1 MNALVAIRGAR
12 ENNLKNLDVDIP
24 LQKLVCITGV
34 SGSGKSTLMR
44 DVLYRGLCRH
54 FGVSTEAPG
63 EHNSINGQQH
73 LSNIVFVD
81 QSPLGKTTRSIPA
94 TYVGAFDVIRKRF
107 VDQPLAKERG
117 YTPGIFSFNSG
128 NGRCPLCSGN
138 GFEHVEMQFLSDV
151 YLRCSECNGKRYR
164 REILDVTLLD
174 PANNARALSIADV
187 LDLTVEEATEF
198 FKGDKDIQHC
208 LQPLIDVGLH
218 YLQLGQAVP
227 TLSGGE
233 SQRLKLAAHLA
244 ELPSAAKASKKS
256 SAAGKGILFLFDE
269 PTTGLH
275 VSDVDT
281 LLQVLMKLRNAGNTL
296 IVIEHNMDVIKC
308 ADWILDLGPDGGENG
323 GQIIAEGPPEAV
335 AKVAD
340 SQTGQYLRKILEK

>member
-1 MNALVAIRGAR
+1 
-12 ENNLKNLDVDIP
+12 
-24 LQKLVCITGV
+24 
-34 SGSGKSTLMR
+34 
-44 DVLYRGLCRH
+44 
-54 FGVSTEAPG
+54 
-63 EHNSINGQQH
+63 
-73 LSNIVFVD
+73 VFVD

-198 FKGDKDIQHC
+198 FKGDKDIEHC

-244 ELPSAAKASKKS
+244 ELPSAAKASKKTS
-256 SAAGKGILFLFDE
+256 TGGKGILFLFDE

-275 VSDVDT
+275 FHDIHV
-281 LLQVLMKLRNAGNTL
+281 LLKAFRKLLDAGHSLL
-296 IVIEHNMDVIKC
+296 IIEHNLDVIRA
-308 ADWILDLGPDGGENG
+308 ADWLIDIGPEGGADGSG
-323 GQIIAEGPPEAV
+323 
-335 AKVAD
+335 
-340 SQTGQYLRKILEK
+340 